1 METLIIHPEGEDKA
15 KALKAFLK
23 AFNIRFE
30 SYIDEKQNPYNSE
43 FIAKIER
50 GNDDVKAGRTTKIS
64 LDEIWK

>member
-15 KALKAFLK
+15 KALKGFLK

-30 SYIDEKQNPYNSE
+30 SYIDEKQNPYNPE

-50 GNDDVKAGRTTKIS
+50 GNDDVRTGHTTKIS